1 MDTLHLFAS
10 CPRRNTA
17 PSHRLARR
25 RKLGQGLVELA
36 LVLPLLLVILL
47 GALDLGRVF
56 YAYAAISNAAY
67 EAARQ
72 AARGGYLYQPCTPNA
87 PNTACDATAMQ
98 TQLCPSTDPTY
109 QSDAQGGQ
117 NYQLVT
123 IYATLKCELGSLFND
138 YETDTSHT
146 SCTAPQSPNPTSAFP
161 IIASPAALTPPVGNG
176 CVGWGYT
183 LSTDA
188 SGAQEVTV
196 TVTYNFALVTP
207 LLLVSSINNYLTL
220 ERTVSVAVLTAPGN
234 VYPTPTP

>member
-1 MDTLHLFAS
+1 MLILIRHQ
-10 CPRRNTA
+10 RRNTA
-17 PSHRLARR
+17 ESRRIAQRR
-25 RKLGQGLVELA
+25 RLGQGLMELA

-72 AARGGYLYQPCTPNA
+72 AARGGYLYQPCVPNSSD
-87 PNTACDATAMQ
+87 NACNATSMQ

-109 QSDAQGGQ
+109 QSDAEAGQ
-117 NYQLVT
+117 TYQLVT

-138 YETDTSHT
+138 YVTDPSHT
-146 SCTAPQSPNPTSAFP
+146 TCTAPQSPDPTTAFP
-161 IIASPAALTPPVGNG
+161 IIAAPSGLTPPVGNG

-196 TVTYNFALVTP
+196 TVTYNFAFETP
-207 LLLVSSINNYLTL
+207 ILLVSSLNNYLTL

-234 VYPTPTP
+234 TYPTPTP

>member
-1 MDTLHLFAS
+1 MLILVSHQ
-10 CPRRNTA
+10 RRDKTQ
-17 PSHRLARR
+17 SRGVARR

-72 AARGGYLYQPCTPNA
+72 AARGGYLYQPCA
-87 PNTACDATAMQ
+87 PNTANTACNNTTMQ

-123 IYATLKCELGSLFND
+123 IYATLKCELGAQFND
-138 YETDTSHT
+138 YASDTSHT
-146 SCTAPQSPNPTSAFP
+146 TCTAPQSPDPTTTFP
-161 IIASPAALTPPVGNG
+161 IISSPAALTPPVGNG
-176 CVGWGYT
+176 CVGWGYS

-196 TVTYNFALVTP
+196 TVTLNFAFITP

>member
-1 MDTLHLFAS
+1 MRSLVAS
-10 CPRRNTA
+10 PQRCISQKNKKI
-17 PSHRLARR
+17 RR
-25 RKLGQGLVELA
+25 RWRGQGLVELA

-47 GALDLGRVF
+47 GIIDLGRVF
-56 YAYAAISNAAY
+56 FAYAAISNAAY

-72 AARGGYLYQPCTPNA
+72 AARGGYLYQPCAPNTA
-87 PNTACDATAMQ
+87 NTACDAAAMQ

-109 QSDAQGGQ
+109 QSDAKAGQ
-117 NYQLVT
+117 NYRLVT
-123 IYATLKCELGSLFND
+123 IYATLKCELGAQFND
-138 YETDTSHT
+138 YVSDTSHT
-146 SCTAPQSPNPTSAFP
+146 TCTAPQSPDPTATFP
-161 IIASPAALTPPVGNG
+161 TISSPDALTPPVGNG

-196 TVTYNFALVTP
+196 TITYNFALLTP